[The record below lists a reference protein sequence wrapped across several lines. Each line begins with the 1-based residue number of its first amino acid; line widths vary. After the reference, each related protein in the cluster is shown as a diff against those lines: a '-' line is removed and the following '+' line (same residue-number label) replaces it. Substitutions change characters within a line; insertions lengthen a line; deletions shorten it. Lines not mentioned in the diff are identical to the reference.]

1 MASQIALPTN
11 RDRDLGLVLLFLSAV
26 FYFAVPP
33 LAHEFGLARGS
44 VILFSTPIGLLSML
58 AGLSALFFSRKR
70 ISVEQDKVVVKDGF
84 FAKPLHLRFDK
95 TPTFKLTGFEE
106 EHNGRTEEVWTVHML
121 DENRQYLIDRRA
133 DQQTASRA
141 LAEQLAKAVRG
152 SLIEQQEGRNFKFG
166 VDELDLCFVER
177 VHRYPEMLGTEVAK
191 PSELPI
197 EYEANNSG
205 IKVGWSLFQSTLLIE
220 LLCVS
225 AALVAAAFIPLP
237 GGPGGQGFTLF
248 QAEVAE
254 GDYRYFIG
262 VGIFTVVSL
271 VLLAGYKNTI
281 ELIIPKRAQLRT
293 TIWGLPVR
301 GGRIPLEELEHVA
314 VTITSRGPYLQLIS
328 DKKILRERLP
338 SMETARWLGWE
349 FRRALAELSPD
360 NCRVEQSVEMDSF

>member
-11 RDRDLGLVLLFLSAV
+11 RDRDFGLVLLFLSAV
-26 FYFAVPP
+26 SYFALPP
-33 LAHEFGLARGS
+33 LAYEFGFSRGL
-44 VILFSTPIGLLSML
+44 VIKFSTPVGLILML
-58 AGLSALFFSRKR
+58 AGLAALLFSRKR
-70 ISVEQDKVVVKDGF
+70 ITVEEGKVVVKDGF
-84 FAKPLHLRFDK
+84 LAKPLNLRFEK
-95 TPTFKLTGFEE
+95 IPTFKLTGFEE
-106 EHNGRTEEVWTVHML
+106 EHSGKTEEVWTVHML
-121 DENRQYLIDRRA
+121 DDNRQYLIDRRA

-152 SLIEQQEGRNFKFG
+152 SLIEQHEDKHFKFS
-166 VDELDLCFVER
+166 VDELDLSFVER
-177 VHRYPEMLGTEVAK
+177 VHRYPEMLGAEATK
-191 PSELPI
+191 PSDLPI
-197 EYEANNSG
+197 EYEADDNG
-205 IKVGWSLFQSTLLIE
+205 IKVGWSLLRSSLLIE
-220 LLCVS
+220 ILCVS

-254 GDYRYFIG
+254 NDFRYFIKIG
-262 VGIFTVVSL
+262 LFTVVSL
-271 VLLAGYKNTI
+271 VLLAGYKNSI

-293 TIWGLPVR
+293 TIWGVPIR

-338 SMETARWLGWE
+338 SVETARWLGWE
-349 FRRALAELSPD
+349 FRRALADLSPD